1 MRKIIPWSLKRTFEL
16 ENTEESPYY
25 FTIMS
30 HGRKKNTAASLKSQ
44 WTSMIVQSFVNW
56 LVYTFSLYWKAL
68 WKKDHMG
75 LYRDD
80 GLMILRNTNSQQ
92 TDKIW
97 KKIISIFESIN
108 FKIEITTNL
117 TEANFLDLTL
127 KY

>member
-44 WTSMIVQSFVNW
+44 WTAMIVQSFVNW

-68 WKKDHMG
+68 WKKDHMC

-97 KKIISIFESIN
+97 KKIISIFESID